1 MQKIKP
7 EPKEFLDD
15 MEWGWEHYSEFIR
28 KYPDKWIAI
37 VNKRVAAVGESIRQ
51 VEADAEEKTKRAK
64 EKIPVMFIECG
75 GHIY

>member
-15 MEWGWEHYSEFIR
+15 MEWGWEHYSEFIE

-37 VNKRVAAVGESIRQ
+37 VNKRVAAVGESINE
-51 VEADAEEKTKRAK
+51 VEDGAEKKTKRKK